1 MKIVKTTSRNIAD
14 IIKVSIHGTT
24 SALWYAY
31 KHGYITY
38 EERKEELIS
47 NNGVYRDIIE
57 CFHVE
62 GLITNEEREEL
73 LTYTDDLTGV
83 D

>member
-1 MKIVKTTSRNIAD
+1 MKPIKTTSRNIAD

-38 EERKEELIS
+38 EERIEELIS
-47 NNGVYRDIIE
+47 NNGVYWDLIE
-57 CFHVE
+57 CFYE
-62 GLITNEEREEL
+62 DGFITNEEREEL